1 MAQQG
6 ESSVLDARMEE
17 NIQSLTEHLLST
29 FYESNTVGTHSES
42 HSSSLWASYSG
53 GMLESATKKLL
64 LECSAI

>member
-42 HSSSLWASYSG
+42 HSSSL
-53 GMLESATKKLL
+53 
-64 LECSAI
+64 